1 MSSKK
6 QKQVLKN
13 LEELQALSSEEIL
26 KGRDSNNTPFLKILF
41 EVHQALFQETCTTC
55 PAKIA
60 GYIHRIK
67 NFKIEQMSQKSN
79 FTLHT
84 GAVIIFAGTSESYS
98 NANLTDEVAIR
109 FIRLNENRKSLFSKL
124 PENIDEL
131 LSDEQV
137 EKPFIERKQNDI
149 LPLIPQLELNEAEIY
164 LTQEK
169 AKSKPREKVIDELNL
184 RIEELKPADSNNE
197 NSTDLSNENN
207 QNTGENE
214 DELDVDSVTEV
225 SDEQVD

>member
-1 MSSKK
+1 MNSQK
-6 QKQVLKN
+6 QNQVLKK
-13 LEELQALSSEEIL
+13 LKELQALSSEDIL

-41 EVHQALFQETCTTC
+41 EVHQALFHETCTTC

-79 FTLHT
+79 FQLHT

-109 FIRLNENRKSLFSKL
+109 FIKLNENRKSLFSKL

-131 LSDEQV
+131 PSE

-149 LPLIPQLELNEAEIY
+149 LPLIPQLELTDAEAY
-164 LTQEK
+164 LTQEN
-169 AKSKPREKVIDELNL
+169 AKSKPREKVIDALNL
-184 RIEELKPADSNNE
+184 RIAELKPADLNKSNDEIDASFENPNTDENE
-197 NSTDLSNENN
+197 N
-207 QNTGENE
+207 
-214 DELDVDSVTEV
+214 ELDVDSVTEV

>member
-6 QKQVLKN
+6 QNQVLKN

-98 NANLTDEVAIR
+98 NANLTDEIAIR

-164 LTQEK
+164 LTQEN
-169 AKSKPREKVIDELNL
+169 AKSKPREKVIDSLNL
-184 RIEELKPADSNNE
+184 RISELKPADLSDE
-197 NSTDLSNENN
+197 NILNTD
-207 QNTGENE
+207 ENE
-214 DELDVDSVTEV
+214 DELNIDSTAEV
-225 SDEQVD
+225 SYEQVD

>member
-1 MSSKK
+1 MNS
-6 QKQVLKN
+6 QKQNQVLNK
-13 LEELQALSSEEIL
+13 LKKLQALSSEEIL

-41 EVHQALFQETCTTC
+41 EVHQALFHETCTTC

-79 FTLHT
+79 FQLHQ

-109 FIRLNENRKSLFSKL
+109 FIKLNENRKSLFSKL

-131 LSDEQV
+131 LSE
-137 EKPFIERKQNDI
+137 ERPFIERKQNDI
-149 LPLIPQLELNEAEIY
+149 LPLIPQLELIDAETY
-164 LTQEK
+164 LIQEN
-169 AKSKPREKVIDELNL
+169 AKSKPREKVIDALNL
-184 RIEELKPADSNNE
+184 RIAQLKPADLNKSDDDASFENPNTDENE
-197 NSTDLSNENN
+197 N
-207 QNTGENE
+207 
-214 DELDVDSVTEV
+214 ELDVDSVTEV
-225 SDEQVD
+225 SDEQVN

>member
-1 MSSKK
+1 MNS
-6 QKQVLKN
+6 QKQNQVLNK
-13 LEELQALSSEEIL
+13 LKKLQALSSEEIL

-41 EVHQALFQETCTTC
+41 EVHQALFHETCTTC

-79 FTLHT
+79 FQLHQ

-109 FIRLNENRKSLFSKL
+109 FIKLNENRKSLFSKL

-149 LPLIPQLELNEAEIY
+149 LPLISQLELNEAEIY
-164 LTQEK
+164 LTQEN
-169 AKSKPREKVIDELNL
+169 AKSKPREKVIDALNL
-184 RIEELKPADSNNE
+184 RIAELKSADLNKSDDDAFFENPNTDENE
-197 NSTDLSNENN
+197 N
-207 QNTGENE
+207 
-214 DELDVDSVTEV
+214 ELDVDSEV

>member
-1 MSSKK
+1 MNS
-6 QKQVLKN
+6 QKQNQVLNK
-13 LEELQALSSEEIL
+13 LKKLQALSSEEIL

-41 EVHQALFQETCTTC
+41 EVHQALFHETCTTC

-79 FTLHT
+79 FQLHQ

-109 FIRLNENRKSLFSKL
+109 FIKLNENRKSLFSKL

-149 LPLIPQLELNEAEIY
+149 LPLISQLELNEAEIY
-164 LTQEK
+164 LTQEN
-169 AKSKPREKVIDELNL
+169 AKSKPREKVIDALNL
-184 RIEELKPADSNNE
+184 RIAELKPADLNKSDDDAFFENPNTDENE
-197 NSTDLSNENN
+197 N
-207 QNTGENE
+207 
-214 DELDVDSVTEV
+214 ELDVDSVTEV

>member
-1 MSSKK
+1 MNS
-6 QKQVLKN
+6 QKQNQVLNK
-13 LEELQALSSEEIL
+13 LKELQALSSSEEIL

-41 EVHQALFQETCTTC
+41 EVHQALFHETCTTC

-98 NANLTDEVAIR
+98 NANLTDEIAIR
-109 FIRLNENRKSLFSKL
+109 FIKLNENRKSLFSKL

-131 LSDEQV
+131 LSE

-164 LTQEK
+164 LTQEN
-169 AKSKPREKVIDELNL
+169 AKSKPREKVIDALNL
-184 RIEELKPADSNNE
+184 RIAELKPADINKSDDDAPFE
-197 NSTDLSNENN
+197 NPNTD
-207 QNTGENE
+207 ENE
-214 DELDVDSVTEV
+214 LNADSVTEV

>member
-1 MSSKK
+1 MNSQK
-6 QKQVLKN
+6 QNQVLKK
-13 LEELQALSSEEIL
+13 LKELQALSSEDIL

-41 EVHQALFQETCTTC
+41 EVHQALFHETCTTC

-79 FTLHT
+79 FQLHT

-109 FIRLNENRKSLFSKL
+109 FIKLNENRKSLFSKL

-131 LSDEQV
+131 LSE
-137 EKPFIERKQNDI
+137 ERPFIERKQNDI

-164 LTQEK
+164 LTQEN
-169 AKSKPREKVIDELNL
+169 AKSKPREKVIDALNL
-184 RIEELKPADSNNE
+184 RIAELKPADINKSDDDAPFE
-197 NSTDLSNENN
+197 NPNTDEN
-207 QNTGENE
+207 
-214 DELDVDSVTEV
+214 ELDVDSVTEV